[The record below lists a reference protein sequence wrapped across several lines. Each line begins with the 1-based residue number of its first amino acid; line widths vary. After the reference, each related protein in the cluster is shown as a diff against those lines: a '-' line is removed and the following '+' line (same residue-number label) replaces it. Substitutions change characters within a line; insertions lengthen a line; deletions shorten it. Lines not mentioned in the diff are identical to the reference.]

1 MASRVTP
8 VTFSDAAAAV
18 IVAKRRQRVNGKAA
32 KHLTSSHWRQA
43 LMGVQFAN
51 AAYGG
56 GEAVEGEQ
64 QPHVREISGIIPEG
78 VDLATIPDIV
88 AALTESGKVL
98 RSEFVTH
105 SGTDTEGWLCLY
117 ADPDGKHHI
126 VVAMR
131 GTSSLAD
138 ARTDLK
144 AWRTAFDEDEN
155 ERTAAMKRYKMV
167 AAPTLRAMTFHS
179 GFFNQYESVA
189 VCIEERVREMVAL
202 CGDSAPDFLI
212 AGHSM
217 GGALARLACLDLMGS
232 GIAPKGATRLC
243 TVGAGPTG
251 NRALADAIDKLL
263 GVDEDASCNLHIV
276 NNNDPVPV
284 IARGR
289 KRGGAFGIVFARGGA
304 FVHGGTFVW
313 FSDTGKL
320 KTSALVGNNRRRS
333 RLSSMFCCCVPDA
346 AQYGVFDH
354 MLGGDKGYLT
364 QVQKAE
370 KAQVRAEL

>member
-1 MASRVTP
+1 MVSRVAP

-32 KHLTSSHWRQA
+32 KGLTSSHWRQA
-43 LMGVQFAN
+43 LIGVQFAN

-56 GEAVEGEQ
+56 GDAVEGEQ
-64 QPHVREISGIIPEG
+64 QPHVR
-78 VDLATIPDIV
+78 DLATIPEGADWATIADIT
-88 AALTESGKVL
+88 AALTKSGKVL

-138 ARTDLK
+138 VSTDLK
-144 AWRTAFDEDEN
+144 AWRTAFDEDEK
-155 ERTAAMKRYKMV
+155 ERKAALERYKGMV
-167 AAPTLRAMTFHS
+167 AEKTLRAMTFHS
-179 GFFNQYESVA
+179 GFFHQYESVA

-251 NRALADAIDKLL
+251 NRAVADAIDKLL
-263 GVDEDASCNLHIV
+263 GVDEDASRNLHIV

-284 IARGR
+284 VARGR
-289 KRGGAFGIVFARGGA
+289 KSGGAVGCVFACGGAFE
-304 FVHGGTFVW
+304 HGGTFVW
-313 FSDTGKL
+313 FSDTDKL
-320 KTSALVGNNRRRS
+320 RTSALGGNNRRRT
-333 RLSSMFCCCVPDA
+333 RISSMFCCCLPDA
-346 AQYGVFDH
+346 AQHGVFDH
-354 MLGGDKGYLT
+354 MLEGDKGYLT
-364 QVQKAE
+364 QVQKAQE
-370 KAQVRAEL
+370 RAEL